1 MISSFSMM
9 FRMRFAMRASGP
21 RTVVV
26 LRMLSMSDLVIA
38 LVSTMAMMKVRRKTM
53 APTIRAVRLLNAS

>member
-1 MISSFSMM
+1 MVISFSMM

-21 RTVVV
+21 RTVIV

-38 LVSTMAMMKVRRKTM
+38 LVSTMAMMTVSRKTM